1 MAEQELSALYV
12 RSQTYCLNAHPSHPF
27 SNLNVGDNSLCL
39 RSDTDEQLLI
49 HIVFQTAVR
58 LSAISV
64 KAPADD
70 SAPTSLRLYSNLSN
84 PGFTD
89 IEDLEMAQ
97 AISLTLSDLD
107 SGRKIALKPV
117 KFQRVTALTVFVP
130 ENGGEEF
137 TSLSALKLYGFTLDG
152 LDVSTIHQQH
162 SHQHQHQH
170 QS

>member
-1 MAEQELSALYV
+1 MAEQELSPLYV

-27 SNLNVGDNSLCL
+27 AHLNVGDSSLCL

-58 LSAISV
+58 LAAISV

-89 IEDLEMAQ
+89 IEDLEVAQ
-97 AISLTLSDLD
+97 TIPLTPTDLA
-107 SGRKIALKPV
+107 SGKRIPLKPV
-117 KFQRVTALTVFVP
+117 KFQRVTAVTVFIAD
-130 ENGGEEF
+130 NGGEEF
-137 TSLSALKLYGFTLDG
+137 TSLSALKFFGYTLDG

-162 SHQHQHQH
+162 AHEH
-170 QS
+170 